1 MTGDAQADRARAD
14 ARAGRT
20 GAEGRPPVPADGTGG
35 DGTRAGGELALVMS
49 GGGARA
55 AYQVGCLAHLIEA
68 FPDLRI
74 HILTGVSAGAINA
87 VFLAAHRG
95 GLRARS
101 EALVDLWSHLAIEDV
116 FESSFW
122 RLARRA
128 LGWGGRLSS
137 GGHYSPDGSDL
148 RGMVDTGPL
157 WKTLQRALS
166 VEGLRVPGIAEN
178 LAEGT
183 PSALSVTAS
192 SYSTGQ
198 TVTWVQGRD
207 IELWERD
214 NRISEHCEI
223 GVEHIMASAALPIFF
238 PAVQVHGRWYG
249 DGGLRLTSPLA
260 PAIHLGA
267 RRILVVSTRSGH
279 LPPPGPGDRC
289 VFDPYPTPATV
300 AGALL
305 NSVFLDQLDADALRM
320 QRINRLLPFVPDDQ
334 RRQLRPIELEVIRPS
349 RDLGVLANE
358 YESQLPRTFRF
369 LTRGLGTRET
379 RSNTLLSLLM
389 FQGDYLRA
397 MIELGREDA
406 KRREAELA
414 AFLGPTV
421 PA

>member
-1 MTGDAQADRARAD
+1 
-14 ARAGRT
+14 
-20 GAEGRPPVPADGTGG
+20 
-35 DGTRAGGELALVMS
+35 
-49 GGGARA
+49 
-55 AYQVGCLAHLIEA
+55 
-68 FPDLRI
+68 
-74 HILTGVSAGAINA
+74 
-87 VFLAAHRG
+87 
-95 GLRARS
+95 
-101 EALVDLWSHLAIEDV
+101 
-116 FESSFW
+116 
-122 RLARRA
+122 
-128 LGWGGRLSS
+128 
-137 GGHYSPDGSDL
+137 
-148 RGMVDTGPL
+148 
-157 WKTLQRALS
+157 
-166 VEGLRVPGIAEN
+166 
-178 LAEGT
+178 
-183 PSALSVTAS
+183 
-192 SYSTGQ
+192 
-198 TVTWVQGRD
+198 
-207 IELWERD
+207 
-214 NRISEHCEI
+214 
-223 GVEHIMASAALPIFF
+223 
-238 PAVQVHGRWYG
+238 
-249 DGGLRLTSPLA
+249 
-260 PAIHLGA
+260 
-267 RRILVVSTRSGH
+267 
-279 LPPPGPGDRC
+279 